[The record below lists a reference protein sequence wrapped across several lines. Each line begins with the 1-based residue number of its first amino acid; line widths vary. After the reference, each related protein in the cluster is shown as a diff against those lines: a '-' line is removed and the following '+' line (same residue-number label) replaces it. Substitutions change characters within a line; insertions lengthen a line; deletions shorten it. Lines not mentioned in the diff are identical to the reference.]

1 MKIKNAVI
9 LLLILVSLASCR
21 KKVTPS
27 WDIDVYAPL
36 FNTTL
41 DFTKIVADSNLVYS
55 PDNLVSLFYQFPLT
69 DFTFDSLADFPDTLS
84 HNYLPSLVGAI
95 IHPGQTF
102 FNFTEDTKLAIK
114 NADVSRVDF
123 YAGSLI
129 FEVNSTLTQNIFIT
143 YKIPYAT
150 KNGVP
155 LEISEMV
162 PAASLGNTV
171 HFSKTIDI
179 SGYSVDMRGPT
190 QLSSNTLTNTT
201 IAVLDPDGNQIT
213 LAASDL
219 FAFNVRFKSMK
230 FSYAKGYFGATSNV
244 LGPDTNNIDVFNIFT
259 SGNFNV
265 EAVKLSLDVQNGFG
279 IDASVVFDRVSS
291 INSNTGHEIVFNDP
305 IIGQTLNIS
314 RASETFDP
322 LSPVAPSVYSF
333 QLSNSNVAA
342 MLNDMPDKIT
352 YKLHVTTNPMGNV
365 SSGNDFVYFGNY
377 LKTMLNFEIPLSL
390 IANDLTLADTV
401 LWDLGE
407 YNGNPSS
414 GKLRFIA
421 DNGFPF
427 SANFQIYFL
436 DANNHIADS
445 LLVSNLIEAPALDA
459 NYKVIAPKRT
469 EFDVLLPADRY
480 LSFFSYKKAF
490 LVAKFNTSGL
500 GNYVK
505 IYSYYKLKL
514 KLTGAFN
521 YLIET

>member
-1 MKIKNAVI
+1 MKLKY
-9 LLLILVSLASCR
+9 LLLFLLILFSITSCR

-27 WDIDVYAPL
+27 WDIDVYTPI

-41 DFTKIVADSNLVYS
+41 DFTKIIADSNLVYD
-55 PDNLVSLFYQFPLT
+55 PDNLVNLFYQFPLT
-69 DFTFDSLADFPDTLS
+69 DFVFDSLADFPDTLS
-84 HNYLPSLVGAI
+84 HNYLPSLTGAI

-102 FNFTEDTKLAIK
+102 FNFTENTKLAIK
-114 NADVSRVDF
+114 NADVSHVDF

-155 LEISEMV
+155 FEISEMI
-162 PAASLGNTV
+162 PAATIGNTV
-171 HFSKTIDI
+171 HFSKLIDI
-179 SGYSVDMRGPT
+179 SGYSVDMTGPT
-190 QLSSNTLTNTT
+190 HLSSNTLTNTT
-201 IAVLDPDGNQIT
+201 IAVLDPNGNQIT
-213 LAASDL
+213 LATSDQ
-219 FAFNVRFKSMK
+219 FEFNVRFKSMK
-230 FSYAKGYFGATSNV
+230 FSYAKGYFGTTSTTI
-244 LGPDTNNIDVFNIFT
+244 GPDTNKIDVFNIFK

-265 EAVKLSLDVQNGFG
+265 EAVKLWLDVQNGFG
-279 IDASVVFDRVSS
+279 LDARVVFDKVSS

-305 IIGQTLNIS
+305 IIGQTINIS
-314 RASETFDP
+314 RATETFDP
-322 LSPVAPSVYSF
+322 LSPVAPSVYSY
-333 QLSNSNVAA
+333 QLSNSNVTA

-365 SSGNDFVYFGNY
+365 SSGNDFVYRWNY
-377 LKTMLNFEIPLSL
+377 LKTMLNFQIPLSI
-390 IANDLTLADTV
+390 IANDLTLTDTV

-414 GKLRFIA
+414 GKLKFIA

-436 DANNHIADS
+436 DANNHVADS
-445 LLVSNLIEAPALDA
+445 LLVSNLIAAPALDA
-459 NYKVIAPKRT
+459 NYDVIAPRRT
-469 EFDVLLPADRY
+469 EFEVILPADRY
-480 LSFFSYKKAF
+480 LSFFDYKKAY
-490 LVAKFNTSGL
+490 LVVKFNTTGF
-500 GNYVK
+500 GHYVK

-514 KLTGAFN
+514 KLTGAFS

>member
-1 MKIKNAVI
+1 
-9 LLLILVSLASCR
+9 
-21 KKVTPS
+21 
-27 WDIDVYAPL
+27 
-36 FNTTL
+36 
-41 DFTKIVADSNLVYS
+41 
-55 PDNLVSLFYQFPLT
+55 LT
-69 DFTFDSLADFPDTLS
+69 DFTFDSLAEFPDTLS
-84 HNYLPSLVGAI
+84 HNSLPSLTGAI

-102 FNFTEDTKLAIK
+102 FNFSENTKLAIK

-123 YAGSLI
+123 YAGALI

-155 LEISEMV
+155 LEINEMV
-162 PAASLGNTV
+162 PASTIGNTV
-171 HFSKTIDI
+171 HFTKSIDI

-190 QLSSNTLTNTT
+190 LLSSNTLTNTT
-201 IAVLDPDGNQIT
+201 IAVLDPNGNQIT
-213 LAASDL
+213 LVASDQ

-230 FSYAKGYFGATSNV
+230 FSYAKGYFGTTSTTI
-244 LGPDTNNIDVFNIFT
+244 GPDTNSIDVFNIF
-259 SGNFNV
+259 SGGNFDV
-265 EAVKLSLDVQNGFG
+265 QAVKLSLDVQNGFG
-279 IDASVVFDRVSS
+279 LDARVVFDRVSS

-314 RASETFDP
+314 RATETFNP

-333 QLSNSNVAA
+333 QLNNSNVTS

-352 YKLHVTTNPMGNV
+352 YKLRVTTNPLGNI
-365 SSGNDFVYFGNY
+365 SSGNDFVYLGNY

-469 EFDVLLPADRY
+469 EFDIILPADRY
-480 LSFFSYKKAF
+480 QSFFDYKKAY
-490 LVAKFNTSGL
+490 LVARFNTTGF

-514 KLTGAFN
+514 KMTGAFS